1 MTRRTAA
8 LALVLAASLAWLV
21 QPAAAT
27 PPRPAELHV
36 NGGDSWHAEPS
47 FSLAWTDPPT
57 VDPPLT
63 LAHYRIRTP
72 GGSPIEQGLGNPN
85 GGILA
90 LVVPPVPGSYTTE
103 VWFED
108 SAGTEGPAAT
118 VQLRFDDSRPA
129 PTAFGPIP
137 AWIGR
142 TGIPLRV
149 HLGHP
154 LEPLP
159 LAGIRGYAF
168 AVDNSPNGFPCAGP
182 DRCGDAETTLRGG
195 IDADTATLAELPE
208 GSSYLHAVAVSGSG
222 MRSTSTAHAVLHVDK
237 TDPVTTLSGAPSGW
251 TNQAVLLNARA
262 VDAGSGMTRIGNG
275 PQPYT
280 AIRIDGGAAAI
291 GLGEAVTANVIAE
304 GAHPVEYFA
313 RDAAGNVNDGSG
325 QNGIANHSPRSA
337 WVRIDRAPPTVAF
350 ANSQDPHDPDLV
362 RVRVSDPL
370 SGPDLTRGQ
379 IGVRVAGSGDRFEPL
394 APEPPGEGELRA
406 RWDSDAHSK
415 IEYEFRAIGY
425 DAAGNRAVA
434 TRRRDGTAMILAN
447 PLKATTALGSS
458 FRHGRMRRTVR
469 YGRRLLVHGRLTTG
483 LDTPLANAP
492 VRILERFAAG
502 AQPAARTTTI
512 RTRADG
518 TFAVGTAPG
527 PSRTIAV
534 AFPGTPTLARAT
546 SQPLALRVRSRV
558 HLRTSARVAR
568 VGGAP
573 LVFRGRVAAAAGA
586 TPPDGISVQLQFR
599 LPGLPWSEF
608 RTIDTDRRGR
618 FRLAYRF
625 SDDDSRG
632 ARFQFRA
639 YVSAQESWPYE
650 PAGSKPLF
658 VRGI

>member
-1 MTRRTAA
+1 
-8 LALVLAASLAWLV
+8 
-21 QPAAAT
+21 
-27 PPRPAELHV
+27 
-36 NGGDSWHAEPS
+36 
-47 FSLAWTDPPT
+47 
-57 VDPPLT
+57 
-63 LAHYRIRTP
+63 
-72 GGSPIEQGLGNPN
+72 
-85 GGILA
+85 
-90 LVVPPVPGSYTTE
+90 
-103 VWFED
+103 
-108 SAGTEGPAAT
+108 
-118 VQLRFDDSRPA
+118 
-129 PTAFGPIP
+129 
-137 AWIGR
+137 
-142 TGIPLRV
+142 
-149 HLGHP
+149 
-154 LEPLP
+154 LP

-492 VRILERFAAG
+492 VRILERFAAEIALHVG
-502 AQPAARTTTI
+502 TPAAECKGYVLALNPAPANQSRPRNSLSMKSRLRSMFGSTKPSLA
-512 RTRADG
+512 RRA
-518 TFAVGTAPG
+518 
-527 PSRTIAV
+527 I
-534 AFPGTPTLARAT
+534 ARAT
-546 SQPLALRVRSRV
+546 GLTKNGIGAFSMRLKISMSSSGGMAEP
-558 HLRTSARVAR
+558 SAKC
-568 VGGAP
+568 
-573 LVFRGRVAAAAGA
+573 
-586 TPPDGISVQLQFR
+586 IQ
-599 LPGLPWSEF
+599 
-608 RTIDTDRRGR
+608 
-618 FRLAYRF
+618 
-625 SDDDSRG
+625 
-632 ARFQFRA
+632 
-639 YVSAQESWPYE
+639 
-650 PAGSKPLF
+650 
-658 VRGI
+658 